1 MHNKVPLYQPTGMTP
16 LRHSGEET
24 APTRPAQ
31 GRANLRGLST
41 LYAKEVRR
49 FLKIGGQ
56 TLVAPIITT
65 ILFLTVFSVAFGTD
79 RRVAGLTYI
88 EFLGP
93 GLIMMTILQNAFAN
107 TSTSLILQKLNEN
120 IIDVLMP
127 PLSPLELTLGYV
139 LGGATRGLLVAS
151 SVGVALW
158 LIIPFS
164 IYDLTFVMVHGAG
177 AALLMSALGMMT
189 GIWAEKFDHVS
200 TVTNFVILPL
210 SFLSGTFFAIGRFP
224 EILQTVSHFNPFF
237 YLIDGFRYGFTGQA
251 DGSLVIGLAVV
262 VGANLIAWTA
272 CFVMFQ
278 TGYKLKA

>member
-1 MHNKVPLYQPTGMTP
+1 MRMTAP
-16 LRHSGEET
+16 CDPGEKA

-41 LYAKEVRR
+41 LYGKEVRR

-56 TLVAPIITT
+56 TLIAPIITT
-65 ILFLTVFSVAFGTD
+65 ILFLTVFSVAFGTE
-79 RRVAGLTYI
+79 RQVAGLPYI

-107 TSTSLILQKLNEN
+107 TSTSLIQQKLNEN

-139 LGGATRGLLVAS
+139 LGGATRGLLVAFC
-151 SVGVALW
+151 VGVSLW
-158 LIIPFS
+158 LIMPFS
-164 IYDLTFVMVHGAG
+164 IDNLTFVLVHSAG

-210 SFLSGTFFAIGRFP
+210 SFLSGTFFAVGRFP
-224 EILQTVSHFNPFF
+224 EILQIASYFNPFF

-251 DGSLVIGLAVV
+251 EGSLIIGLTVV
-262 VGANLIAWTA
+262 VVANLVAWTA
-272 CFVMFQ
+272 CFIMFQ